1 MFFLNLIILLFSIIL
16 GLYFTLFVS
25 NKFNLF
31 DHPNKNKV
39 HLNKTPNIGGLAI
52 IFSLFTSFIIYDYS
66 SEKYNF
72 YFINN
77 NNYNWFC

>member
-39 HLNKTPNIGGLAI
+39 HLILRNL
-52 IFSLFTSFIIYDYS
+52 
-66 SEKYNF
+66 
-72 YFINN
+72 
-77 NNYNWFC
+77 